1 MEREREEGEEEEE
14 EEEERRRMGMISI
27 PVTSDTKR
35 RKRKRAS
42 EVGWISDGG
51 NFILCACEASVRVR
65 IYETNA
71 GDVFHLLVCCCS
83 LSLSL

>member
-1 MEREREEGEEEEE
+1 
-14 EEEERRRMGMISI
+14 MGMISI

-83 LSLSL
+83 LSLSLMHSLFCTDANKTQAQYISWL